1 MTEFGERRWTTPDGL
16 SLYARD
22 YPARDGEQRLP
33 VLCLHGFTRNS
44 ADFQDLAP
52 VIAAT
57 GRRIIVMDVRGRGKS
72 DRDPNAAH
80 YHPKHYARDVI
91 GFLAALGIPKVVFLG
106 TSMGGLITF
115 AVALLKPKLIG
126 AAILNDVGPA
136 VDPAGIARIQ
146 SYAGKAP
153 PVRNWQDAA
162 DYCRVINQA
171 SLPHYGNDDWQ
182 RMARRTFRDGP
193 GGPELDYDPAIASAP
208 GAKTRT
214 SSLLA
219 WFALRRVAKRVPTLL
234 IRGEHSDILSAAI
247 ADRMQR
253 KAPALQQA
261 VIPNVG
267 HAPTL
272 AEPESLRA
280 ITTFLNR
287 AP

>member
-1 MTEFGERRWTTPDGL
+1 MTGFGERRWTTPDGL

-22 YPARDGEQRLP
+22 YPAEDGEQRLP

-44 ADFQDLAP
+44 ADFEELAP
-52 VIAAT
+52 AIAAK
-57 GRRIIVMDVRGRGKS
+57 GRRVIVMDVRGRGKS
-72 DRDPNAAH
+72 DRDPKSAN

-91 GFLAALGIPKVVFLG
+91 GFMSALGISQAVFLG

-115 AVALLKPKLIG
+115 VVALLKPKLIG

-153 PVRNWQDAA
+153 AVRNWQDAA

-171 SLPHYGNDDWQ
+171 SLPHYSEDDWQ

-208 GAKTRT
+208 GAKTKT

-219 WFALRRVAKRVPTLL
+219 WLALRRLAKRVPTLL

-272 AEPESLRA
+272 SEPESIEA
-280 ITTFLNR
+280 IKAFLSR